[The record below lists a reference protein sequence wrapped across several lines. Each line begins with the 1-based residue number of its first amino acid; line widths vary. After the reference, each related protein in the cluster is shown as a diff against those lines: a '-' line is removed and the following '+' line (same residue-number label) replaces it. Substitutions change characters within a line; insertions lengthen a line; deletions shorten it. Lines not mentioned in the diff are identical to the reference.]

1 MNIYDPRYG
10 IPPTGIDQNIEIGDE
25 VTIVAPPVPRVGGW
39 FAHPYVGYSG
49 VVVDYQWRYYNTPM
63 GREAK
68 DPHGRV
74 IELKSGDVR
83 GRRVVVFDD
92 RELRKGRM

>member
-1 MNIYDPRYG
+1 MNIYDERNGSPAIIHDAG
-10 IPPTGIDQNIEIGDE
+10 FVDQDLVIGDE
-25 VTIVAPPVPRVGGW
+25 VTIVAPPIRRMGGW

-49 VVVDYQWRYYNTPM
+49 VVVDYQCRDLNET
-63 GREAK
+63 
-68 DPHGRV
+68 DPCGRV